1 MAVERIFS
9 RYDVLCSGRDA
20 AAATD
25 CIIIF
30 CCNQSRHRSVSG
42 GFIAHQVL
50 AGMHSDTT
58 VVHLGASSGSWNAM
72 YGSCRGRC
80 EVCSHSTDQSQLDVV
95 ALVEEAE
102 TYCKWS
108 GRGQKPDNVFA
119 YKYGG
124 VIAKARPVPK
134 AVPSVPAPVSKPKPS
149 SRAQSSGMD
158 RTRRGS
164 PSVAVPKTQPSTP
177 PPPQMDPS
185 ALADHLSLLTRE
197 VEHLRTEMDT
207 EPEAREIVIQQVERP
222 RAQGMTLQGFVGAVP
237 QRHMVFL
244 GYAYAGHTEIST
256 TRAGECEFILTAQ
269 FPYDAGADSQPTRV
283 KGHD

>member
-1 MAVERIFS
+1 
-9 RYDVLCSGRDA
+9 
-20 AAATD
+20 
-25 CIIIF
+25 
-30 CCNQSRHRSVSG
+30 
-42 GFIAHQVL
+42 
-50 AGMHSDTT
+50 
-58 VVHLGASSGSWNAM
+58 M

-158 RTRRGS
+158 RTRGS

-222 RAQGMTLQGFVGAVP
+222 RARGMTLQGRLARHGVSGAFGGQTAIAWLRLEERGSIRQLGLELVGA
-237 QRHMVFL
+237 H
-244 GYAYAGHTEIST
+244 
-256 TRAGECEFILTAQ
+256 
-269 FPYDAGADSQPTRV
+269 
-283 KGHD
+283 